1 MPGTLTLLSMT
12 ANTALGYTAAVLIP
26 LAFGIVYGGSAVATA
41 SLTLSVPTFTFGGGM
56 TLSGGTLAVGTTTT
70 LTWTTVGTLT
80 GTQIA
85 ELGLLGTLMYSVD
98 PNRVIND
105 YLLGRLRSEFPSQY
119 LQNTINELK
128 EMIKAAKGSKDR
140 IDLDAI
146 EKAKKIAEQME
157 RLMKKIR

>member
-1 MPGTLTLLSMT
+1 
-12 ANTALGYTAAVLIP
+12 
-26 LAFGIVYGGSAVATA
+26 
-41 SLTLSVPTFTFGGGM
+41 M